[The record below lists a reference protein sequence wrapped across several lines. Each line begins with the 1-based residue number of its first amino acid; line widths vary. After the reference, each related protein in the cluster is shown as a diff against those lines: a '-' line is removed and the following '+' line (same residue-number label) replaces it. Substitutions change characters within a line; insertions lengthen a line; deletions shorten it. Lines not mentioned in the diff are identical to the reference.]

1 MTKDEANAIYDILV
15 RECGA
20 AEGRDW
26 SYPSRAHFVFMLT
39 RERPTDEYRFQGSLG
54 FGGKF
59 YPRDM
64 RVSCY
69 REDETPEREEMIR
82 RANDALR
89 ALASGEPP
97 RAGEESVDAA
107 RDAG

>member
-1 MTKDEANAIYDILV
+1 MTKDEANAVYDILV

-20 AEGRDW
+20 AEGNDR
-26 SYPSRAHFVFMLT
+26 SCPGRGHFVGEFT
-39 RERPTDEYRFQGSLG
+39 RDRHTDEYRFQGALG

-69 REDETPEREEMIR
+69 REDETPERREMVR
-82 RANDALR
+82 WANAALR
-89 ALASGEPP
+89 ALVE
-97 RAGEESVDAA
+97 DA
-107 RDAG
+107 